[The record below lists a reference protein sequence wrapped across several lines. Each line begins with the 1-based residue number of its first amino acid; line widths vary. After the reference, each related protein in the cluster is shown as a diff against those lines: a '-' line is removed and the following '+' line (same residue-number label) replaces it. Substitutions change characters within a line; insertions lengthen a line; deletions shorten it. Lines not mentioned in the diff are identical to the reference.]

1 MTKIS
6 ALFYVSEMTNDFF
19 FLICLKTNKG
29 QESIMDLPFLY
40 ELRETKKLTMGHF
53 SLWNIQV
60 DT

>member
-1 MTKIS
+1 MKKIS

-19 FLICLKTNKG
+19 FFNLPGNKG
-29 QESIMDLPFLY
+29 QESIMDFPFLY
-40 ELRETKKLTMGHF
+40 ELRETTKLTMGHF